1 MVLAVALLSGCET
14 FRVMNDYETAESPG
28 VADAPWPRLVDVP
41 AAPPPGSYTAAVPDP
56 TTGEA
61 VRAALAERTRR
72 AEGRRAAA
80 GAAALDEADRD
91 RLDRRGTR
99 PQGGS

>member
-1 MVLAVALLSGCET
+1 VAQGGKVEQGRSRGRALAAAMLAAALLSGCET

-28 VADAPWPRLVDVP
+28 VADSPWPRLVDVP

-61 VRAALAERTRR
+61 VRAALAERARR
-72 AEGRRAAA
+72 A
-80 GAAALDEADRD
+80 
-91 RLDRRGTR
+91 
-99 PQGGS
+99 Q